1 MSFISRL
8 QKNRFRYSANDL
20 IEFFGKNPVSS
31 IILINPDNPSG
42 NFLPKKDVLKLVKWT
57 KRNGVRL
64 LIDESFVDFAAQPYT
79 MLDSDFLSK
88 NVHVNVMKS
97 ISKSYG
103 VPGIR
108 LGILACPNEMQAK
121 LVQTRLSI
129 WNINSYGEFFLQIVE
144 KYAKEYVAACSK
156 IAKERERFIK
166 ELTKFKFLN
175 VYPSEANYVLCEVK
189 KPYTAKSLCLE
200 LWTRA
205 NCLVKDCS
213 SKKGFDNGQFIRLA
227 VKSEKDDNELL
238 EALRSL

>member
-1 MSFISRL
+1 MKNLLLIGDSIRMGYDKSVKLSLEGKANVIFPTDNCRFASFV
-8 QKNRFRYSANDL
+8 QRYLHEYCGSIKGED
-20 IEFFGKNPVSS
+20 IELWGD
-31 IILINPDNPSG
+31 PD
-42 NFLPKKDVLKLVKWT
+42 
-57 KRNGVRL
+57 RL
-64 LIDESFVDFAAQPYT
+64 LETCSVKD
-79 MLDSDFLSK
+79 
-88 NVHVNVMKS
+88 
-97 ISKSYG
+97 
-103 VPGIR
+103 
-108 LGILACPNEMQAK
+108 
-121 LVQTRLSI
+121 
-129 WNINSYGEFFLQIVE
+129 FLQIVE
-144 KYAKEYVAACSK
+144 KYAKEYVSACSK

-238 EALRSL
+238 EALKSL